1 MEKKLTAKQKRFVE
15 EFLIDLN
22 GTQAAIRAGYSV
34 NGAEKQAFRMSG
46 NVRVQEAI
54 QKAQQQRAQRTEIS
68 QDFVAKE
75 LKRNYEHCSRRFI
88 RMDKEEN
95 AMLVLSELGLR
106 VEDVYFDI
114 PNSLRLLEMMARH
127 TGFYDADK
135 SGAGVTVI
143 IGEKDVGTL

>member
-1 MEKKLTAKQKRFVE
+1 MVKKLPAKQKRFVE
-15 EFLIDLN
+15 EYLIDLN
-22 GTQAAIRAGYSV
+22 GTQAAIRAGYSEK
-34 NGAEKQAFRMSG
+34 GAEKQAFRMSG

-54 QKAQQQRAQRTEIS
+54 QKAQAQRAQRTEIS
-68 QDFVAKE
+68 QDFIAKE
-75 LKRNYEHCSRRFI
+75 LKRNYEHCSQRLI
-88 RMDKEEN
+88 RLDKTGKPLAVMN
-95 AMLVLSELGLR
+95 AAGEMMQDEH
-106 VEDVYFDI
+106 FDI